1 MWSSVGEPLPSE
13 DYKNERMKRCIHFSQ
28 FTRLDQMERG
38 LGAYGFRRRRT
49 NRRRSHSRKSTS
61 RTGLTGRSR
70 FINQLGGWSENKR
83 RSNKARQ
90 FEFTSRLR
98 VLTIDINNSQLQ
110 GSQLFKLE
118 PASHFIE
125 ESEIFNSFQKWK
137 VKKVE
142 LFANVTSVSNEP
154 SGTTERVQF
163 TLSKWRDEAV
173 PNNILNVDGAQT
185 KIIHV
190 YDNTSST
197 SPADPELDILRCA
210 TFWPPVS
217 IAGRNPAGSTD
228 QTYLLNTWF
237 DGRNVTNVSYNT
249 FAGQITRAAPST
261 QNQPIVY
268 TVLFYFKVTFL
279 AKNPSFQGAVI

>member
-1 MWSSVGEPLPSE
+1 MRTLPSE
-13 DYKNERMKRCIHFSQ
+13 AYINERMKRCIHFSQ
-28 FTRLDQMERG
+28 FTRFDQMERG
-38 LGAYGFRRRRT
+38 LGAYGFRRRRRSG
-49 NRRRSHSRKSTS
+49 RRAGARKGRSKM
-61 RTGLTGRSR
+61 GLTGRSR
-70 FINQLGGWSENKR
+70 FINQLGGWSSNNR
-83 RSNKARQ
+83 RSSKARE

-98 VLTIDINNSQLQ
+98 TVTIDVNNSQLQ

-142 LFANVTSVSNEP
+142 LFANVTAVTNTP

-190 YDNTSST
+190 NHSDS
-197 SPADPELDILRCA
+197 AVDPELDILRCA

-228 QTYLLNTWF
+228 QTYLINTWF

-249 FAGQITRAAPST
+249 FAGQITRSSPST

-279 AKNPSFQGAVI
+279 AKNAMFQGAVI

>member
-13 DYKNERMKRCIHFSQ
+13 AYINERMRRCIHFSQ
-28 FTRLDQMERG
+28 FTRFDQMERG
-38 LGAYGFRRRRT
+38 LGRYGFRRRRNT
-49 NRRRSHSRKSTS
+49 RRRSSGRKASSRM
-61 RTGLTGRSR
+61 GLTGRSK
-70 FINQLGGWSENKR
+70 FINQLGGWSSNNR
-83 RSNKARQ
+83 RSNKARE

-98 VLTIDINNSQLQ
+98 IATIDVNNSQLQ

-125 ESEIFNSFQKWK
+125 ESEIFNSFKKWK

-142 LFANVTSVSNEP
+142 LFANVTNVTNEP
-154 SGTTERVQF
+154 SGVERVQF
-163 TLSKWRDEAV
+163 TLSKWRDEAI

-190 YDNTSST
+190 APSDST
-197 SPADPELDILRCA
+197 TTGDPELDILRCA

-217 IAGRNPAGSTD
+217 FAGRNPAGSTS
-228 QTYLLNTWF
+228 QAYLMDTWF
-237 DGRNVTNVSYNT
+237 DGRNVADVSYNT
-249 FAGQITRAAPST
+249 FAGQITRGSPSS